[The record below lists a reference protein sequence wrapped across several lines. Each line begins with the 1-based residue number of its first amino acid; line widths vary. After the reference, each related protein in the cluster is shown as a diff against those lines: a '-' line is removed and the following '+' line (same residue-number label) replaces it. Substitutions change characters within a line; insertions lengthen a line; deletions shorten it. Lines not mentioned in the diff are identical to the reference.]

1 MANTIGYGQ
10 GAVNNTNGFGKAPT
24 NNTIDFGEV
33 CADSWSPETN
43 LVGGSSFSNTKSI
56 DLDGID
62 DYVEVADADNLSFGN
77 GVTDSPFS
85 VSTWWKMDNANG
97 FRGVQKYSSSYEY
110 RINTIGSSGILKCQ
124 LYDNS
129 NTIYIG
135 QQSNVG
141 LSSYVGQWIH
151 VVMTY
156 DGSSSSSGIKL
167 YLNGSLFASSD
178 DSNGSYT
185 AMHNTTSPFRLGKLT
200 TGYADGL
207 IDETAIFSSEL
218 SASDVTTIYN
228 SGVPNDIS
236 SISGLVSWWRFEG
249 TGTTATDSGSGG
261 NDGTLTNG
269 VTRSSDVPT

>member
-1 MANTIGYGQ
+1 MFLY
-10 GAVNNTNGFGKAPT
+10 TNGILSTSTESGLP
-24 NNTIDFGEV
+24 
-33 CADSWSPETN
+33 
-43 LVGGSSFSNTKSI
+43 SI
-56 DLDGID
+56 FNSYSIALDGVG

-77 GVTDSPFS
+77 GTTDSPFS
-85 VSTWWKMDNANG
+85 ISTWWKMDNSNG
-97 FRGVQKYSSSYEY
+97 FRGVQKYSTSYEY

-129 NTIYIG
+129 NIVYIG

-167 YLNGSLFASSD
+167 YLNGSLLGSSN

-185 AMHNTTSPFRLGKLT
+185 AMHNTTSVFRLGNLA
-200 TGYADGL
+200 GNYADGN
-207 IDETAIFSSEL
+207 IDETAVFNSEL
-218 SASDVTTIYN
+218 SQSDVTSIYN

-236 SISGLVSWWRFEG
+236 SLSPLSWWRCG
-249 TGTTATDSGSGG
+249 DGDTSPTLTDNGSGG
-261 NDGTLTNG
+261 NDGTMTNF
-269 VTRSSDVPT
+269 TTFSTDVPT